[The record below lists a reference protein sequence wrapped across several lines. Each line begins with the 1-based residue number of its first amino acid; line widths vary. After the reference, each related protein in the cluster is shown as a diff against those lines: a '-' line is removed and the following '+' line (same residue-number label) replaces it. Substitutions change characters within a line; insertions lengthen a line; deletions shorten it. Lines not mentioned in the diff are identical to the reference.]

1 MGPTRP
7 SRRNGRTCFLHVK
20 DVARSGAEVLNPFD
34 IADDLQ
40 HALRSA
46 RAAGHQVIVI
56 PARCRSCGFIFD
68 EEKLSKALDAWT
80 ESVSA
85 LATWIRYSPPPPDAK
100 PVEPWFDDEPDD
112 DGGPETMH

>member
-1 MGPTRP
+1 MTTFR
-7 SRRNGRTCFLHVK
+7 K
-20 DVARSGAEVLNPFD
+20 DLLTLLSAQPRSVSSLARDLGLRKGD

-68 EEKLSKALDAWT
+68 EEKLSKPSKCPQCRGARLYEAQISI
-80 ESVSA
+80 ERNEGS
-85 LATWIRYSPPPPDAK
+85 
-100 PVEPWFDDEPDD
+100 
-112 DGGPETMH
+112 